1 MTNKVT
7 SKNEP
12 IQLFK
17 NITTIYNYRSTNHP
31 LTRQDNSTL
40 PCPQPPEGCYCG
52 SCVRKRVWQQFISYK
67 NKQNTLFDCHMV
79 A

>member
-7 SKNEP
+7 GKNEP
-12 IQLFK
+12 IKLFK
-17 NITTIYNYRSTNHP
+17 NITTIYNYI
-31 LTRQDNSTL
+31 TRQHNSTS
-40 PCPQPPEGCYCG
+40 PCPQPPKGCYCG